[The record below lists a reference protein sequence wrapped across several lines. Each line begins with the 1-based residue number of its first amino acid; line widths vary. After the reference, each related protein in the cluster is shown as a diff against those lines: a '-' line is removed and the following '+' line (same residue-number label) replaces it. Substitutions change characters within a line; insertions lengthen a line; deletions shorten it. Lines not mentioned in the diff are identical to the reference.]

1 MLEWCVLWS
10 WPAGAAA
17 GCRCRVPLQGM
28 LQVLLLEWCESCGAG
43 PLQGVGC
50 MLLQGAAV
58 RVLVPLQGVAAR
70 CPWQCGALG
79 PAGDY
84 VYAVSTGEC
93 LVAAQEYPVLSGVY
107 AE

>member
-1 MLEWCVLWS
+1 MNITSTPPFDTRSLAGLGWAIWGVYIHASPVKLSGFLEACC
-10 WPAGAAA
+10 
-17 GCRCRVPLQGM
+17 CRCRV
-28 LQVLLLEWCESCGAG
+28 LLI
-43 PLQGVGC
+43 
-50 MLLQGAAV
+50 QGAAV

-107 AE
+107 AA